1 MWHGVC
7 VAVSERRIGA
17 TDSASRTQLLDAAE
31 KLLMTEGYASVTSRR
46 VAAEAG
52 LKPQLVHYYF
62 RTMDD
67 LFVALLQRSAELN
80 LAHFDK
86 EIAKDGSL
94 ANLWRLNSDPR
105 GSAFMIEFAALSN
118 HRKEIRSELAAYAE
132 RFRKRQLEAVRVA
145 LENEGVDVPAE
156 AVLLLATGLSQI
168 MGIEKNLGMTTGHK
182 ATQAFVRELIE
193 RLAD

>member
-1 MWHGVC
+1 MWHGGC

-17 TDSASRTQLLDAAE
+17 EDSVSRTQLLDAAE
-31 KLLMTEGYASVTSRR
+31 KLLLTEGYAAVTSRR
-46 VAAEAG
+46 IAAVAG

-67 LFVALLQRSAELN
+67 LFVALLRRSADLN

-86 EIAKDGSL
+86 EIARDGSL

-105 GSAFMIEFAALSN
+105 GSAFMIELAALAN

-132 RFRKRQLEAVRVA
+132 RFRKAQLVA
-145 LENEGVDVPAE
+145 LRRALDDEGVDLPAE

-182 ATQAFVRELIE
+182 ATQAFVSELIG
-193 RLAD
+193 RLAH

>member
-1 MWHGVC
+1 M
-7 VAVSERRIGA
+7 AVSERRIGA

-46 VAAEAG
+46 IAAEAG

-86 EIAKDGSL
+86 EIARDGSL

-132 RFRKRQLEAVRVA
+132 RFRKAQLVA
-145 LENEGVDVPAE
+145 LRRALEEEGIDIPAE
-156 AVLLLATGLSQI
+156 VVILLATGLSQI

-182 ATQAFVRELIE
+182 ATQAFVRDLIE
-193 RLAD
+193 NIAD

>member
-1 MWHGVC
+1 MWHGVP

-17 TDSASRTQLLDAAE
+17 ADSKTRTQLLDAAE
-31 KLLMTEGYASVTSRR
+31 HLLMSEGYAAVTSRK
-46 VAAEAG
+46 VAAAAG

-80 LAHFDK
+80 LAHFEK

-118 HRKEIRSELAAYAE
+118 HRKEIRAELAAYAE
-132 RFRKRQLEAVRVA
+132 RFRKAQLVA
-145 LENEGVDVPAE
+145 LRAALDDAGIDAPAE

-168 MGIEKNLGMTTGHK
+168 MGIERNMGMTTGHR
-182 ATQAFVRELIE
+182 ATTAFVNEMLSRV
-193 RLAD
+193 AD

>member
-31 KLLMTEGYASVTSRR
+31 KLLLTEGYAAVTSRKI
-46 VAAEAG
+46 AAAAG

-67 LFVALLQRSAELN
+67 LFVELLRRSADLN

-86 EIAKDGSL
+86 EIARDGSL

-105 GSAFMIEFAALSN
+105 GSAFMIELAALAN
-118 HRKEIRSELAAYAE
+118 HRKDIRSELAAYAE
-132 RFRKRQLEAVRVA
+132 RFRKAQLEALRRA
-145 LENEGVDVPAE
+145 LADEGVDVPAE
-156 AVLLLATGLSQI
+156 AVLLFATGLSQI

-182 ATQAFVRELIE
+182 ATQAYVNELIA

>member
-1 MWHGVC
+1 M
-7 VAVSERRIGA
+7 AVSERRIGA
-17 TDSASRTQLLDAAE
+17 EDSASRTQLLDAAE
-31 KLLMTEGYASVTSRR
+31 KLLLTEGYAAVTSRK
-46 VAAEAG
+46 VAAAAG

-67 LFVALLQRSAELN
+67 LFVALLRRSAELN

-86 EIAKDGSL
+86 EIARDGSL

-105 GSAFMIEFAALSN
+105 GSAFMIELAALAN

-132 RFRKRQLEAVRVA
+132 RFRKAQLAALRRALVA
-145 LENEGVDVPAE
+145 EGVDAPAE

-168 MGIEKNLGMTTGHK
+168 IGIEKNLGMTTGHK
-182 ATQAFVRELIE
+182 TTIAFVNDLLA